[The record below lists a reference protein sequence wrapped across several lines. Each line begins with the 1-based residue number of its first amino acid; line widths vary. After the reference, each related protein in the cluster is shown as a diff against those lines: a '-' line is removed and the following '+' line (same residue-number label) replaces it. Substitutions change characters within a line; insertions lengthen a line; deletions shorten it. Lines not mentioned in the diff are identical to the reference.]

1 MVTMATRLMCHC
13 WSKHML
19 MSCCQSAKSFL
30 FFPSVHNFSSSYLGT
45 SSWCLSFA
53 VSRPELV
60 PPFCFRFFI
69 RVYSSLL
76 FYLTFLLFS
85 FCFANCNT
93 PIMCSPS
100 SPHNESYIW
109 RQCFCLLFIPFKD
122 VSFLNAASRV
132 YTFLFLFWRI
142 SIKQKG
148 KKYIFSTILASF
160 CRCMKLVSD
169 IKSGA

>member
-1 MVTMATRLMCHC
+1 
-13 WSKHML
+13 ML
-19 MSCCQSAKSFL
+19 MSCCQSAKSSL

-53 VSRPELV
+53 ASRPESV

-69 RVYSSLL
+69 RDYSSLL
-76 FYLTFLLFS
+76 FYLPFILFS

-109 RQCFCLLFIPFKD
+109 RQC
-122 VSFLNAASRV
+122 
-132 YTFLFLFWRI
+132 
-142 SIKQKG
+142 
-148 KKYIFSTILASF
+148 SF
-160 CRCMKLVSD
+160 CYSCHLRRKVFRTQLHGPTRFSFCFEEYKQTN
-169 IKSGA
+169 